1 MNAFG
6 KKSGLS
12 VGRPSFGVTRPM
24 RGSGMVPAQQQPVLQ
39 PQPDYMQPAG
49 SGAQFPTL
57 ETVDLSGNAIIPQ
70 TSMQEAMSRLSNRA
84 NNAAPIDDGPQG
96 FEASVHKIK
105 EQVLPRLL
113 ERVDPEAAAS
123 LDKEELTEEF
133 RPIILEVLAELKLT
147 LNRREQFALKKV
159 LVDELLGFGPLE
171 ELLSDP
177 DITDI
182 MVNGPL
188 QTYIEKRASCK
199 SRRFSFAMKN
209 ICFRLH
215 SGSSTKW
222 VAASTRPRRLP
233 MRA

>member
-1 MNAFG
+1 
-6 KKSGLS
+6 
-12 VGRPSFGVTRPM
+12 VGRPSFGVARPM

-57 ETVDLSGNAIIPQ
+57 ETADLSGNAIIPQ
-70 TSMQEAMSRLSNRA
+70 TSMQEAMSRLSNRG

-96 FEASVHKIK
+96 FEASVYKIK

-123 LDKEELTEEF
+123 LNKEELTEEF

-147 LNRREQFALKKV
+147 LNRREQFALEKV

-171 ELLSDP
+171 ELLRDP

-188 QTYIEKRASCK
+188 QTYIEKRVSCK

-209 ICFRLH
+209 ICFGLH

-233 MRA
+233 LRA